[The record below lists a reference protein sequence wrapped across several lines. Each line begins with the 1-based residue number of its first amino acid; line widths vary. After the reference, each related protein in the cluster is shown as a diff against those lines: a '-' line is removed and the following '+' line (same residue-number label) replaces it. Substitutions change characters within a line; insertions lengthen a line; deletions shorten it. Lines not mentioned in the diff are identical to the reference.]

1 MSSLIFS
8 ESFIEDML
16 NMAQINSNVFA
27 MDSHIFELQP
37 VFDFIMNIFKPLCA
51 AKNIDLT
58 FKIVNSIKPQVVLG
72 QDSA

>member
-1 MSSLIFS
+1 MNMLNSQLQVVMSSLIFS

-37 VFDFIMNIFKPLCA
+37 VFDFIMNIF
-51 AKNIDLT
+51 
-58 FKIVNSIKPQVVLG
+58 
-72 QDSA
+72 